1 MRNRSDHQFE
11 SLTVP
16 GLVLSPAEASGE
28 RHAHGGAFAA
38 RGFNLNYGELM
49 VSSVADPYFNL
60 AGVFHLSEEG
70 FEIEEGYFT
79 TRKLPLGTQVKAG
92 KFLSAFSRINE
103 QHEHCWDFSGAPL
116 VHRAFLGPEGLNEK
130 GVQLTCVLPASVYWM
145 IGAEALTGENEASFG
160 RSGFEDPSGSFRE
173 GGKDGVNLFTMFTRT
188 SFDAGDWVVLLNAS
202 AASGGTRSDRGF
214 GEAGTEGEARRADTR
229 LIGAGVTLRR
239 FIDSNRYL
247 SFQSECM
254 HRRTEGRLYE
264 KDALEAVRDA
274 SLLSRQSGL
283 YGQAVFKYGMRSRL
297 GVRVDRMLGNDR
309 RFDGVRMEGP
319 ENLWRLSAMTEFNP
333 TEFSRIRLQYNE
345 DRSLYRG
352 EGMSFRPEA
361 VRELILQCNLSIG
374 AHGAHPF

>member
-1 MRNRSDHQFE
+1 M
-11 SLTVP
+11 VP
-16 GLVLSPAEASGE
+16 GFILSPAEASGDG
-28 RHAHGGAFAA
+28 HAHGEDFPV

-60 AGVFHLSEEG
+60 AGIFHLSEEG

-79 TRKLPLGTQVKAG
+79 TRKIPLGLQVKAG

-130 GVQLTCVLPASVYWM
+130 GVQLTCVLPVSVYWM
-145 IGAEALTGENEASFG
+145 IGAEALAGENETSFG
-160 RSGFEDPSGSFRE
+160 RSGFEDPSGSFRD
-173 GGKDGVNLFTMFTRT
+173 GGKDGVNLFTVFMRA

-202 AASGGTRSDRGF
+202 AASGCTRSDRSF
-214 GEAGTEGEARRADTR
+214 GEAGTEGEALRADTR
-229 LIGAGVTLRR
+229 LMGTGITLRR

-247 SFQSECM
+247 AFQSECM

-264 KDALEAVRDA
+264 KDALDAVRDA
-274 SLLSRQSGL
+274 TLLSRQSGL

-309 RFDGVRMEGP
+309 RHDGVRVDIPGNP
-319 ENLWRLSAMTEFNP
+319 WRLSVMTEFNP
-333 TEFSRIRLQYNE
+333 TEFSRIRMQYNE
-345 DRSLYRG
+345 DRSLHRREG
-352 EGMSFRPEA
+352 ESFRPET
-361 VRELILQCNLSIG
+361 VRELILQCNISIG